1 METNQPMNETHRIDR
16 ITAASV
22 KALEDLLESMVD
34 ESLDEDQFLAETYAR
49 LIAAKLLGYS
59 VTVLAED
66 AQEAAQRLLDLTEE
80 HEATD
85 EN

>member
-1 METNQPMNETHRIDR
+1 METNQPMNETHRVSKINVS
-16 ITAASV
+16 SV
-22 KALEDLLESMVD
+22 KALGDLLESMEN

-59 VTVLAED
+59 PEALVAD
-66 AQEAAQRLLDLTEE
+66 AQSAAQRLLDLTEE